1 MTYLCNITNSSYN
14 CLILKPSNS
23 KRMKNL
29 LTLAL
34 AIGFFGLSQTISAQ
48 AVNQG
53 AWMVGGS
60 AGFSSEKLKDAEE
73 STTTIDLSPNLGYF
87 IADDLA
93 IGLGVNLHSESFDG
107 ESTTLFGLGPFVRYY
122 FADAIFAQAGVNL
135 GLGDI
140 EFTEFHVGVGYSW
153 FVSNDVAIEPVL
165 FYRSFSVDGDFGDS
179 STFGLAIGVQAF
191 AHRDGMME

>member
-1 MTYLCNITNSSYN
+1 
-14 CLILKPSNS
+14 
-23 KRMKNL
+23 MKNL

-60 AGFSSEKLKDAEE
+60 AGFSSQKFKDADE
-73 STTTIDLSPNLGYF
+73 STTIINLSPNLGYF

-93 IGLGVNLHSESFDG
+93 IGLGVDLTSVSFDG
-107 ESTTLFGLGPFVRYY
+107 ESSTDFGLGPFVRFY

-135 GLGDI
+135 GLGDN
-140 EFTEFHVGVGYSW
+140 EFTEFQVGVGYSW
-153 FVSNDVAIEPVL
+153 FVGNDVAIEPIL
-165 FYRSFSVDGDFGDS
+165 FYNSHSVDGDFGDYS
-179 STFGLAIGVQAF
+179 VFGLGIGVQAF

>member
-1 MTYLCNITNSSYN
+1 
-14 CLILKPSNS
+14 
-23 KRMKNL
+23 MKNL

-34 AIGFFGLSQTISAQ
+34 VVFGCMSLSAQ

-60 AGFSSEKLKDAEE
+60 AGFSSTKVKDADE
-73 STTTIDLSPNLGYF
+73 STTIINLSPNLGYF

-93 IGLGVNLHSESFDG
+93 IGLGVDLTSVSFGG
-107 ESTTLFGLGPFVRYY
+107 ESNTSFGLGPFVRFY

-135 GLGDI
+135 GLGDN
-140 EFTEFHVGVGYSW
+140 EFTEFEVGVGYSW
-153 FVSNDVAIEPVL
+153 FVSNDVAIEPIL
-165 FYRSFSVDGDFGDS
+165 FYNSHSVDGDFGDF

-191 AHRDGMME
+191 AHRDAME